1 MARTYEDSA
10 LKALCE
16 RLQTLG
22 SIRRY
27 ENMVYEAETPFQW
40 RHIHTPESRVISY
53 GDLYL
58 VPVYDEIKWTFLFE
72 PNYMTYSDYS
82 GSSLERANCDVFLEK
97 HEDTE
102 GVYETCGDFGTRGV
116 AVMLSAI
123 TDDMLED
130 FESLEDYP
138 SLDDDALSN
147 LEMEMETEDW
157 KAWIEHDLRRAL
169 KDALRLSDDD
179 DKATCDPGIEEM
191 IDALDDEKLFTLYR
205 TLCER
210 TSTYWKP
217 ESAVGGT
224 IDLERLVKAAT
235 VEDLQ

>member
-22 SIRRY
+22 AIRRFEDMLY
-27 ENMVYEAETPFQW
+27 EDSNW
-40 RHIHTPESRVISY
+40 RILDVPESRVLSY
-53 GDLYL
+53 GDLNRL
-58 VPVYDEIKWTFLFE
+58 SSEEVVKWSFLFA

-82 GSSLERANCDVFLEK
+82 GSSLDRANCDVFLEK

-102 GVYETCGDFGTRGV
+102 GVHETCGDFGTRGV

-123 TDDMLED
+123 TDEMIED

-157 KAWIEHDLRRAL
+157 KSWIAHDFRWEL
-169 KDALRLSDDD
+169 KKKFGEEEAQDAL
-179 DKATCDPGIEEM
+179 
-191 IDALDDEKLFTLYR
+191 IDVIDDEELFALYR
-205 TLCER
+205 ALCER
-210 TSTYWKP
+210 TSTYWCS
-217 ESAVGGT
+217 ESAVGGHVD
-224 IDLERLVKAAT
+224 IERLVKSAT
-235 VEDLQ
+235 VEDIE